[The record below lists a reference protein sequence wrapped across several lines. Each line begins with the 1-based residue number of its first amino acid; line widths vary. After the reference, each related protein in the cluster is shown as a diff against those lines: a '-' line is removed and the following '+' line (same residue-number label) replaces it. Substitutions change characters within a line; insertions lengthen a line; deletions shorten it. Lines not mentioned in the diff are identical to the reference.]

1 MVNYVLEHLLHR
13 TKPICS
19 QSHPLFLASICLI
32 TLAGIRCGEGED
44 RGYSRDSTVIGAYCC
59 GREALNPSHDMT
71 AKNLVFLPL
80 MTRDREGKLVGR
92 LAKSWEPSSDYR
104 EWTYHLRTDIRW
116 HDGVPVTAHDIA
128 FTIEAMRA
136 AEDPDYGSGAFE
148 SVTVHDDST
157 VTIRS
162 GHGRRMY
169 QEWMAFYPRHLLK
182 GLDPTRVIEWE
193 FWEHPVGNG
202 PYRFVRL
209 DPETMMEFEANP
221 DFYLGKPQIAR
232 VILKFSLDAGLTE
245 LLAGQVDVIPSIP
258 NVDVLKIV
266 ADRRFRVYYQTN
278 GEGAWALYWKNDHSL
293 FQDPRVRRALTMAID
308 RRTIIRALN
317 LSDDLP
323 IIDGPLTPDQFHRRE
338 LPEPIPY
345 DHVSA
350 QALLERAGWH
360 DRDGDGIR
368 EREGQKFRFTALLR
382 TFSGENVPGNEA
394 AGVLVQAQL
403 RKVGVQMDLQS
414 LDPSVVGQRL
424 KSGDFEAVFT
434 WLRFY
439 ETPWLRMFRIGEG
452 PPIGYRNPRVV
463 ELIDSA
469 SQTWVPEEEDR
480 LYAELMA
487 IFQRDVP
494 ITILYPFE
502 GLSVAHRR
510 LQGLSTPWRTDP
522 VAHMDK
528 LWIEEEK

>member
-1 MVNYVLEHLLHR
+1 MRLQITRPALKRSPRLL
-13 TKPICS
+13 
-19 QSHPLFLASICLI
+19 LACICLI
-32 TLAGIRCGEGED
+32 ALAGIRCGEGED
-44 RGYSRDSTVIGAYCC
+44 RAYARGSTVTVAYCC
-59 GREALNPSHDMT
+59 GREALNPSRDT
-71 AKNLVFLPL
+71 NAKYLVFLSL

-104 EWTYHLRTDIRW
+104 EWTYHLRTDILW

-136 AEDPDYGSGAFE
+136 AGDLDYGSGAFE

-162 GHGRRMY
+162 GHGRRGY
-169 QEWMAFYPRHLLK
+169 QEGMVFYPRHLLE
-182 GLDPTRVIEWE
+182 GLDPTRVIEWD
-193 FWEHPVGNG
+193 FWEHPIGNG

-221 DFYLGKPQIAR
+221 DFYLGKPQIER

-258 NVDVLKIV
+258 NVDALKIA
-266 ADRRFRVYYQTN
+266 ADRRFRVYHLTYV
-278 GEGAWALYWKNDHSL
+278 ASSMALYWKNEHFL

-308 RRTIIRALN
+308 RRTLMRALN

-323 IIDGPLTPDQFHRRE
+323 IIDGPFTPDQFDRRE

-345 DHVSA
+345 DPVRA
-350 QALLERAGWH
+350 QALLERAGWR

-368 EREGQKFRFTALLR
+368 EREGQKFRFTTLLR
-382 TFSGENVPGNEA
+382 TFSGENIPGNEA

-403 RKVGVQMDLQS
+403 RTVGVQMDLQT

-424 KSGDFEAVFT
+424 RSGDFEAVFT

-487 IFQRDVP
+487 IFRRDVP
-494 ITILYPFE
+494 ITILYPSG

-510 LQGLSTPWRTDP
+510 LQGLSTPWRSDA
-522 VAHMDK
+522 VANMED
-528 LWIEEEK
+528 LWIEDEN

>member
-1 MVNYVLEHLLHR
+1 MFNKIMPSRSLRCNLTLL
-13 TKPICS
+13 C
-19 QSHPLFLASICLI
+19 ICLI
-32 TLAGIRCGEGED
+32 ALANIQCGGGKES
-44 RGYSRDSTVIGAYCC
+44 RTYSRDSTVTVAYCC
-59 GREALNPSHDMT
+59 GREALNPSHDKT
-71 AKNLVFLPL
+71 AKFLVFLPL
-80 MTRDREGKLVGR
+80 LARDREGKLVGR
-92 LAKSWEPSSDYR
+92 LAKSWEHSSDYR
-104 EWTYHLRTDIRW
+104 EWTYHLRTDVRW

-136 AEDPDYGSGAFE
+136 AEDLDYGSGAFE

-162 GHGRRMY
+162 GHGRRIY

-221 DFYLGKPQIAR
+221 DFYLGKPQIER

-258 NVDVLKIV
+258 NVDVLKIA
-266 ADRRFRVYYQTN
+266 ADRRFRVYHQAS

-293 FQDPRVRRALTMAID
+293 FQDSRVRRALTMAID

-317 LSDDLP
+317 LSEDLP
-323 IIDGPLTPDQFHRRE
+323 IIDGPLTPDQFQRRE
-338 LPEPIPY
+338 LPEPIPC
-345 DHVSA
+345 DPDRA
-350 QALLERAGWH
+350 QALLERAGWR

-368 EREGQKFRFTALLR
+368 DREGQKFRFTALLR
-382 TFSGENVPGNEA
+382 AFSGENLPGNEA
-394 AGVLVQAQL
+394 AGVLVQSQL

-439 ETPWLRMFRIGEG
+439 ETPWLRMFHIGEG
-452 PPIGYRNPRVV
+452 PPIGYLNPRVV

-480 LYAELMA
+480 LYTELMA

-494 ITILYPFE
+494 ITILYPFAD
-502 GLSVAHRR
+502 LSVAHRR
-510 LQGLSTPWRTDP
+510 LQGLSSPWRTAP
-522 VAHMDK
+522 VAYMDE
-528 LWIEEEK
+528 LWIEKEK